1 MSGSFDLG
9 FAAFVAV
16 NMVAASSGGL
26 FRPGEW
32 YEHLA
37 KPSWRPP
44 NWLFAPAWTVLYGM
58 NASAGWLIWESGDWA
73 QIKPAIIVYG
83 MSLVLN
89 ACWSG
94 IFFGLRRLG
103 LALGELIFL
112 WLSILIKIILFL
124 PLDQTA
130 ALLLVPYLCW
140 VTFAGVLNLAMWR
153 LNPSLSQSQG
163 SV

>member
-1 MSGSFDLG
+1 MNESGGLG
-9 FAAFVAV
+9 LFAFVAL

-37 KPSWRPP
+37 KPRWRPP
-44 NWLFAPAWTVLYGM
+44 NWLFAPAWTLLYSI
-58 NASAGWLIWESGDWA
+58 NAYAGWVIWDSGDWEM
-73 QIKPAIIVYG
+73 IRPAMSVYVI
-83 MSLVLN
+83 SLVLN

-94 IFFGLRRLG
+94 IFFGLRNPG
-103 LALGELIFL
+103 LALVELVFL
-112 WLSILIKIILFL
+112 WLSILAKIILFL

-140 VTFAGVLNLAMWR
+140 VTFAGILNHAIWK
-153 LNPSLSQSQG
+153 LNPGAAHISA
-163 SV
+163 